1 MNISRSFLLIGSLY
15 LLVGIGLGSHM
26 GASGDHTLAPVHA
39 HINLLGFVLMTLFG
53 LAYRV
58 MPAMGGGML
67 PKAHFWLHQAGSL
80 VLLIGLFL
88 MMGGMVAAESIGP
101 VFPLA
106 ELSILAGVVCFLVNL
121 WRHA

>member
-1 MNISRSFLLIGSLY
+1 M
-15 LLVGIGLGSHM
+15 
-26 GASGDHTLAPVHA
+26 
-39 HINLLGFVLMTLFG
+39 
-53 LAYRV
+53 
-58 MPAMGGGML
+58 
-67 PKAHFWLHQAGSL
+67 
-80 VLLIGLFL
+80 FL

>member
-58 MPAMGGGML
+58 MPAMAAGAL
-67 PKAHFWLHQAGSL
+67 TRAHFWLHQAGSL